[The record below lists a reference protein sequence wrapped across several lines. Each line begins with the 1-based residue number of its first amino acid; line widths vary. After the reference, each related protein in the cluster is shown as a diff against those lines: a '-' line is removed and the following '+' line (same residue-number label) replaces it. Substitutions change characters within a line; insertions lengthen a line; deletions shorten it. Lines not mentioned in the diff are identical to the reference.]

1 MHMAFYT
8 QVFFAYSNTI
18 YVFCFDILTTV
29 SASTPRSG
37 GETGKAGGTSAEGAS
52 FERRRREHRGA
63 EGAE

>member
-1 MHMAFYT
+1 MLRLGLG
-8 QVFFAYSNTI
+8 S
-18 YVFCFDILTTV
+18 V

-63 EGAE
+63 EDAEGIGCGEGVFFDF